1 MNLTNLYFETL
12 LNQEKF
18 KTLKKKMEMSDFE
31 SLSSP
36 TKNETFRFMEN
47 LFL

>member
-18 KTLKKKMEMSDFE
+18 KTLKKKMEVSDF
-31 SLSSP
+31 
-36 TKNETFRFMEN
+36 
-47 LFL
+47 

>member
-12 LNQEKF
+12 LKQEKF
-18 KTLKKKMEMSDFE
+18 KTSEKKMEMSEFE

-36 TKNETFRFMEN
+36 TKNENFRFMEN

>member
-18 KTLKKKMEMSDFE
+18 KTSEKKMEMFDFE
-31 SLSSP
+31 SLVSD
-36 TKNETFRFMEN
+36 
-47 LFL
+47 